1 MAKQEMKFFAMI
13 VAAGLSVVLMT
24 SVQAAE
30 GPKGVDH
37 YLCYEPLDLSA
48 HAAVKVRFR
57 DQFGAGDGIVMKPVR
72 LCNPVDKNGQ
82 GIVNKRAHLVCYYF
96 DLQNLPGAKKHTVLT
111 ENQFGETKMV
121 VAKPNMICVPSF
133 KKILE

>member
-1 MAKQEMKFFAMI
+1 MVKQEVQFFAMI

-48 HAAVKVRFR
+48 HADVEVRFR

-72 LCNPVDKNGQ
+72 LCNPVNKNGE
-82 GIVNKRAHLVCYYF
+82 GIVNKKAHLVCYYF
-96 DLQNLPGAKKHTVLT
+96 DLQHLPNAKERTVFT
-111 ENQFGETKMV
+111 VNQFGETKMA

-133 KKILE
+133 KKVAK